1 MADRGYIENK
11 IETILAYTA
20 PELVVWKLM
29 VLLEENGLFV
39 DEDFY
44 DEEEEGYEADLIVG
58 YLEPGWDD

>member
-44 DEEEEGYEADLIVG
+44 DEEDDDDDEILYSDEEYI
-58 YLEPGWDD
+58 